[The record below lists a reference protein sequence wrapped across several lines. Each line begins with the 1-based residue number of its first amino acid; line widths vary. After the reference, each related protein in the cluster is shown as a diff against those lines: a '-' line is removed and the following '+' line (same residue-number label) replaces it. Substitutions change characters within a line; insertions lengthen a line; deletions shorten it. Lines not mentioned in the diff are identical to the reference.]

1 MKVKDYV
8 WPVIGLAA
16 VAVSAWLLYHELRSI
31 SIADVLNSLAELS
44 PHHWVFAALSAV
56 VAYAALAGYDTIAL
70 RHLGRRLPW
79 QFVALCSFTTY
90 ALSHNIGASVISG
103 AVVRYRAY
111 TSQGLSAAEVG
122 VLVAMCSLTFSLS
135 VLLLGGIVLLVEP
148 SIVAHYFDLIPPAVD
163 ILVGLAML
171 SAVALYVVGS
181 WAHFRPIKLGHVSLT
196 YPRLPIVARQLLI
209 GPIEVIGAA
218 GIIYFALPEAGN
230 PGFVIVLGIFIA
242 SFCAALLSHAPGGLG
257 VLEIMFLTAMP
268 DADRA
273 GVFAALIVFRLF
285 YLLIPFALSLLVILL
300 FEKSQLARRVATR
313 RG

>member
-1 MKVKDYV
+1 MKVKDYI
-8 WPVIGLAA
+8 WPVIGLVA
-16 VAVSAWLLYHELRSI
+16 VSVSAWLLYDELSKI
-31 SIADVLNSLAELS
+31 SLGDVLDSLAALS
-44 PHHWVFAALSAV
+44 PHHWVLSGLSAV
-56 VAYAALAGYDTIAL
+56 VAYAALAGYDSIAL

-111 TSQGLSAAEVG
+111 TSQGLTAGEVG
-122 VLVAMCSLTFSLS
+122 VLVAMCSLTFTLAVLVLGGV
-135 VLLLGGIVLLVEP
+135 VLLIEP
-148 SIVAHYFDLIPPAVD
+148 SIVGHYFDLIPPMVD
-163 ILVGLAML
+163 IMIGLAMIG
-171 SAVALYVVGS
+171 AVVLYVVGS
-181 WAHFRPIKLGHVSLT
+181 WAHFRPIKIGRFALT
-196 YPRLPIVARQLLI
+196 YPRLPIVTRQLLI
-209 GPIEVIGAA
+209 GPIEVLGAA

-242 SFCAALLSHAPGGLG
+242 SFCAALISHAPGGLG
-257 VLEIMFLTAMP
+257 VLEIMFITAMP

-300 FEKSQLARRVATR
+300 FEKSQLARRMATR